1 MAGPDE
7 IEKGIVTLRRLRD
20 GKEFTVPMSE
30 ASEKV
35 TDLLNNE

>member
-1 MAGPDE
+1 MRSKKVLLPYVAYG
-7 IEKGIVTLRRLRD
+7 D

-30 ASEKV
+30 AAEKV